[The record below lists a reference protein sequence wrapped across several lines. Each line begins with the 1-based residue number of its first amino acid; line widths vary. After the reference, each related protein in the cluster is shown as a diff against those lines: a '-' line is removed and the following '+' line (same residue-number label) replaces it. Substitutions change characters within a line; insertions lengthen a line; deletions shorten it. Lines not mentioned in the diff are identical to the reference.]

1 MAAVTTTGTKLQ
13 SHEPNWINTWFNATL
28 SQVVVVVVVA
38 GGGGG
43 GGSAGWGDQGRYTLP
58 PHSVYTERYVASTCL
73 LYTSD
78 AADDN
83 SCVDLGGRRII

>member
-58 PHSVYTERYVASTCL
+58 PHSVYTERYVASTITL
-73 LYTSD
+73 LFLLLTQSVKHTFCQ
-78 AADDN
+78 DN
-83 SCVDLGGRRII
+83 ELR